1 MLPAELFEDSP
12 DSGDETGVL
21 RWADALR
28 AAALIAVDPVGLGGV
43 ALIAQHGPV
52 RERWIALLRS
62 LLPPDTPVR
71 RVPLHVRDDRL
82 IGGLDLAA
90 TLQSGRPVA
99 QTGLMVEA
107 NGGLL
112 ILAMAE
118 RVSESTAARLCAALD
133 TGEVSLARDG
143 LAEVRPA
150 RFGIIALDER
160 IDDERASQDERLPT
174 RLLERLAFHLS
185 LGAVSI
191 GDIGLLDGDADGRG
205 SLSSSP
211 GSPASLAQAPDI
223 AAARAR
229 LLQVSTPDDVMQAIC
244 TAALALGVDSLR
256 GSLLALRAARASAA
270 LDARDTVSP
279 DDASLAA
286 RLVLSPRATRLPQAP
301 PEESDERDDTP
312 PDADDTARDDQEDD
326 QPEPAPDADQTEQT
340 PPPEN
345 SPEDPQADDDTPPED
360 DPDPPDPD
368 LSLDELI
375 LEAAKASIPAGLLAK
390 LAMNEAMASRGAAGG
405 RAGARREGSL
415 RGRPVGTR
423 PGLPRDGA
431 RLALIDTL
439 RTAAPWQT
447 LRRRE
452 IAAAALAALQT
463 SMQTSAQS
471 FQPRSAPR
479 SAPRP
484 PASPDALDSP
494 ARPSKI
500 EVRASDFRVARV
512 QERAETTTI
521 FAVDASG
528 SSALNRLAEAKGA
541 VELLLADCYVRRDK
555 VAVIGFRGRSAQ
567 VLLAPT
573 RSLVRAKRGLSGL
586 PGGGGT
592 PLAAGISAAAE
603 LADTIR
609 RRGGTPVIVLLTDG
623 RGNVALDGTGGRA
636 RADTDARQSA
646 RRLRACGHTA
656 LLIDTSPLPQI
667 SARELAAEMGAAYL
681 PLPRAD
687 ASAMSRSVQAATAA
701 SARDTP
707 RGR

>member
-82 IGGLDLAA
+82 IGGLDLSA

-107 NGGLL
+107 DGGLL
-112 ILAMAE
+112 MLAMAE

-133 TGEVSLARDG
+133 TGEVALARDG

-160 IDDERASQDERLPT
+160 IDDDRASNDERLPT

-185 LGAVSI
+185 LGDVSI
-191 GDIGLLDGDADGRG
+191 SDIGLLDGDADGRG
-205 SLSSSP
+205 SLSDAP
-211 GSPASLAQAPDI
+211 GDAPGSLAQAPDI

-229 LLQVSTPDDVMQAIC
+229 LMQVSTPDDVMQAIC

-286 RLVLSPRATRLPQAP
+286 RLVLSPRATRLPSAP
-301 PEESDERDDTP
+301 PDESNESDSTP
-312 PDADDTARDDQEDD
+312 ADDDDGPPED
-326 QPEPAPDADQTEQT
+326 PSSDADQPDQT
-340 PPPEN
+340 PPLEDSTEDATEDATEDVTEDPPEN
-345 SPEDPQADDDTPPED
+345 PQADDDKPPED
-360 DPDPPDPD
+360 EADQPDPD
-368 LSLDELI
+368 MSLDELI

-452 IAAAALAALQT
+452 IAASAAASGNPRRT
-463 SMQTSAQS
+463 SQ
-471 FQPRSAPR
+471 
-479 SAPRP
+479 
-484 PASPDALDSP
+484 
-494 ARPSKI
+494 I

-512 QERAETTTI
+512 QERAETITI

-555 VAVIGFRGRSAQ
+555 VAVIAFRGRAAE

-592 PLAAGISAAAE
+592 PLAAGISAAAD
-603 LADTIR
+603 LADATR

-646 RRLRACGHTA
+646 RRLRAAGHTA
-656 LLIDTSPLPQI
+656 LLIDTSPQPQA

-687 ASAMSRSVQAATAA
+687 ATSMSRSVQAATAA
-701 SARDTP
+701 SARTTN

>member
-12 DSGDETGVL
+12 DSGDESGVL

-62 LLPPDTPVR
+62 LLPPGTPVR

-82 IGGLDLAA
+82 IGGLDLSA

-107 NGGLL
+107 DGGLL
-112 ILAMAE
+112 MLVMAE

-133 TGEVSLARDG
+133 TGEVALARDG
-143 LAEVRPA
+143 LSELRPA
-150 RFGIIALDER
+150 RFGVIALDER
-160 IDDERASQDERLPT
+160 IDDDRASNDERLPA

-185 LGAVSI
+185 LGDVSI

-211 GSPASLAQAPDI
+211 GSPGSLAQAPDI

-229 LLQVSTPDDVMQAIC
+229 LMQVSTPDDVMQAIC

-286 RLVLSPRATRLPQAP
+286 RLVLSPRATRLPAAP
-301 PEESDERDDTP
+301 PDESDANDEPDSTP
-312 PDADDTARDDQEDD
+312 EDQSDD
-326 QPEPAPDADQTEQT
+326 QPEPSPDADQPEQT
-340 PPPEN
+340 PPPEELTDN
-345 SPEDPQADDDTPPED
+345 PAENPQNDDDTPPEE
-360 DPDPPDPD
+360 DPDQPDPD
-368 LSLDELI
+368 MSLDELI
-375 LEAAKASIPAGLLAK
+375 LEAAKASIPAGLLAR
-390 LAMNEAMASRGAAGG
+390 LAMTKAMASRGAAGG

-415 RGRPVGTR
+415 RGRPIGTR

-452 IAAAALAALQT
+452 IAASAA
-463 SMQTSAQS
+463 SSGN
-471 FQPRSAPR
+471 PRR
-479 SAPRP
+479 
-484 PASPDALDSP
+484 ASQ
-494 ARPSKI
+494 I

-512 QERAETTTI
+512 QERAETITI
-521 FAVDASG
+521 FTVDASG

-555 VAVIGFRGRSAQ
+555 VAVIGFRGRAAE
-567 VLLAPT
+567 VVLAPT

-592 PLAAGISAAAE
+592 PLAAGISAATE
-603 LADTIR
+603 LADATR

-636 RADTDARQSA
+636 RADADARQSA
-646 RRLRACGHTA
+646 RRLRAAGHTA
-656 LLIDTSPLPQI
+656 LLIDTSPQPQT

-687 ASAMSRSVQAATAA
+687 ATSMSRSVQAATAA
-701 SARDTP
+701 SARNTS

>member
-12 DSGDETGVL
+12 DSGDESGVL

-62 LLPPDTPVR
+62 LLPPGTPVR

-82 IGGLDLAA
+82 IGGLDLSA

-107 NGGLL
+107 DGGLL
-112 ILAMAE
+112 MLVMAE

-133 TGEVSLARDG
+133 TGEVALARDG
-143 LAEVRPA
+143 LSELRPA
-150 RFGIIALDER
+150 RFGVIALDER
-160 IDDERASQDERLPT
+160 IDDDRASNDERLPA

-185 LGAVSI
+185 LGDVSI

-211 GSPASLAQAPDI
+211 GSPGSPGSLAQAPDI

-229 LLQVSTPDDVMQAIC
+229 LMQVSTPDDVMQAIC

-286 RLVLSPRATRLPQAP
+286 RLVLSPRATRLPAAP
-301 PEESDERDDTP
+301 PDESDANDEPDSTP
-312 PDADDTARDDQEDD
+312 EDQSDD
-326 QPEPAPDADQTEQT
+326 QPEPSPDADQPEQT
-340 PPPEN
+340 PPPEEPTDN
-345 SPEDPQADDDTPPED
+345 PAENPQTDDDTPPEE
-360 DPDPPDPD
+360 DPDQPDPD
-368 LSLDELI
+368 MSLDELI
-375 LEAAKASIPAGLLAK
+375 LEAAKASIPAGLLAR
-390 LAMNEAMASRGAAGG
+390 LAMTKAMASRGAAGG

-415 RGRPVGTR
+415 RGRPIGTR

-452 IAAAALAALQT
+452 IAASAA
-463 SMQTSAQS
+463 SSGN
-471 FQPRSAPR
+471 PRR
-479 SAPRP
+479 
-484 PASPDALDSP
+484 ASQ
-494 ARPSKI
+494 I

-512 QERAETTTI
+512 QERAETITI

-555 VAVIGFRGRSAQ
+555 VAVIGFRGRAAE
-567 VLLAPT
+567 VVLAPT

-592 PLAAGISAAAE
+592 PLAAGISAATE
-603 LADTIR
+603 LADATR

-636 RADTDARQSA
+636 RADADARQSA
-646 RRLRACGHTA
+646 RRLRAAGHTA
-656 LLIDTSPLPQI
+656 LLIDTSPQPQT

-687 ASAMSRSVQAATAA
+687 ATSMSRSVQAATAA
-701 SARDTP
+701 SARNTS

>member
-12 DSGDETGVL
+12 DSGDESGVL

-62 LLPPDTPVR
+62 LLPPGTPVR

-82 IGGLDLAA
+82 IGGLDLSA

-107 NGGLL
+107 DGGLL
-112 ILAMAE
+112 MLVMAE

-133 TGEVSLARDG
+133 TGEVALARDG
-143 LAEVRPA
+143 LSELRPA
-150 RFGIIALDER
+150 RFGVIALDER
-160 IDDERASQDERLPT
+160 IDDDRASNDERLPA

-185 LGAVSI
+185 LGDVSI

-211 GSPASLAQAPDI
+211 GSPGSLAQAPDI

-229 LLQVSTPDDVMQAIC
+229 LMQVSTPDDVMQAIC

-286 RLVLSPRATRLPQAP
+286 RLVLSPRATRLPAAP
-301 PEESDERDDTP
+301 PDESDANDEPDSTP
-312 PDADDTARDDQEDD
+312 EDQSDD
-326 QPEPAPDADQTEQT
+326 QPEPSPDADQPEQT
-340 PPPEN
+340 PPPEEPTDN
-345 SPEDPQADDDTPPED
+345 PAENPQTDDDTPPEE
-360 DPDPPDPD
+360 DPDQPDPD
-368 LSLDELI
+368 MSLDELI
-375 LEAAKASIPAGLLAK
+375 LEAAKASIPAGLLAR
-390 LAMNEAMASRGAAGG
+390 LAMTKAMASRGAAGG

-415 RGRPVGTR
+415 RGRPIGTR

-452 IAAAALAALQT
+452 IAASAA
-463 SMQTSAQS
+463 SSGN
-471 FQPRSAPR
+471 PRR
-479 SAPRP
+479 
-484 PASPDALDSP
+484 ASQ
-494 ARPSKI
+494 I

-512 QERAETTTI
+512 QERAETITI

-555 VAVIGFRGRSAQ
+555 VAVIGFRGRAAE
-567 VLLAPT
+567 VVLAPT

-592 PLAAGISAAAE
+592 PLAAGISAATE
-603 LADTIR
+603 LADATR

-636 RADTDARQSA
+636 RADADARQSA
-646 RRLRACGHTA
+646 RRLRAAGHTA
-656 LLIDTSPLPQI
+656 LLIDTSPQPQT

-687 ASAMSRSVQAATAA
+687 ATSMSRSVQAATAA
-701 SARDTP
+701 SARNTS

>member
-12 DSGDETGVL
+12 DSGDESGVL

-62 LLPPDTPVR
+62 LLPPGTPVR

-82 IGGLDLAA
+82 IGGLDLSA

-107 NGGLL
+107 DGGLL
-112 ILAMAE
+112 MLVMAE

-133 TGEVSLARDG
+133 TGEVALARDG
-143 LAEVRPA
+143 LSELRPA
-150 RFGIIALDER
+150 RFGVIALDER
-160 IDDERASQDERLPT
+160 IDDDRASNDERLPA

-185 LGAVSI
+185 LGDVSI

-211 GSPASLAQAPDI
+211 GSPGSPGSLAQAPDI

-229 LLQVSTPDDVMQAIC
+229 LMQVSTPDDVMQAIC

-286 RLVLSPRATRLPQAP
+286 RLVLSPRATRLPAAP
-301 PEESDERDDTP
+301 PDESDASDEPDSTP
-312 PDADDTARDDQEDD
+312 EDQSDD
-326 QPEPAPDADQTEQT
+326 QPEPAPDADQPEQT
-340 PPPEN
+340 PPPQEPTDNPAEN
-345 SPEDPQADDDTPPED
+345 PQTDDDTPPEE
-360 DPDPPDPD
+360 DPDQPDPD
-368 LSLDELI
+368 MSLDELI
-375 LEAAKASIPAGLLAK
+375 LEAAKASIPAGLLAR
-390 LAMNEAMASRGAAGG
+390 LAMTKAMASRGAAGG

-415 RGRPVGTR
+415 RGRPIGTR

-452 IAAAALAALQT
+452 IAASAA
-463 SMQTSAQS
+463 SSGN
-471 FQPRSAPR
+471 PRR
-479 SAPRP
+479 
-484 PASPDALDSP
+484 ASQ
-494 ARPSKI
+494 I

-512 QERAETTTI
+512 QERAETITI

-555 VAVIGFRGRSAQ
+555 VAVIGFRGRAAE
-567 VLLAPT
+567 VVLAPT

-592 PLAAGISAAAE
+592 PLAAGISAATE
-603 LADTIR
+603 LADATR

-636 RADTDARQSA
+636 RADADARQSA
-646 RRLRACGHTA
+646 RRLRAAGHTA
-656 LLIDTSPLPQI
+656 LLIDTSPQPQT

-687 ASAMSRSVQAATAA
+687 ATSMSRSVQAATAA
-701 SARDTP
+701 SARNTS

>member
-12 DSGDETGVL
+12 DSGDESGVL

-62 LLPPDTPVR
+62 LLPPGTPVR

-82 IGGLDLAA
+82 IGGLDLSA

-107 NGGLL
+107 DGGLL
-112 ILAMAE
+112 MLVMAE

-133 TGEVSLARDG
+133 TGEVALARDG
-143 LAEVRPA
+143 LSELRPA
-150 RFGIIALDER
+150 RFGVIALDER
-160 IDDERASQDERLPT
+160 IDDDRASNDERLPA

-185 LGAVSI
+185 LGDVSI

-211 GSPASLAQAPDI
+211 GSPGSPGSLAQAPDI

-229 LLQVSTPDDVMQAIC
+229 LMQVSTPDDVMQAIC

-286 RLVLSPRATRLPQAP
+286 RLVLSPRATRLPAAP
-301 PEESDERDDTP
+301 PDESDANDEPDSTP
-312 PDADDTARDDQEDD
+312 EDQSDD
-326 QPEPAPDADQTEQT
+326 QPEPAPDADQSEQT
-340 PPPEN
+340 PPPEGLTDIPAEN
-345 SPEDPQADDDTPPED
+345 PQNDDDTPPEE
-360 DPDPPDPD
+360 DPDQPDPD
-368 LSLDELI
+368 MSLDELI
-375 LEAAKASIPAGLLAK
+375 LEAAKASIPAGLLAR
-390 LAMNEAMASRGAAGG
+390 LAMTKAMASRGAAGG

-415 RGRPVGTR
+415 RGRPIGTR

-452 IAAAALAALQT
+452 IAASAA
-463 SMQTSAQS
+463 SSGN
-471 FQPRSAPR
+471 PRR
-479 SAPRP
+479 
-484 PASPDALDSP
+484 ASQ
-494 ARPSKI
+494 I

-512 QERAETTTI
+512 QERAETITI

-555 VAVIGFRGRSAQ
+555 VAVIGFRGRAAE
-567 VLLAPT
+567 VVLAPT

-592 PLAAGISAAAE
+592 PLAAGISAATE
-603 LADTIR
+603 LADATR

-636 RADTDARQSA
+636 RADADARQSA
-646 RRLRACGHTA
+646 RRLRAAGHTA
-656 LLIDTSPLPQI
+656 LLIDTSPQPQT

-687 ASAMSRSVQAATAA
+687 ATSMSRSVQAATAA
-701 SARDTP
+701 SARNTS

>member
-12 DSGDETGVL
+12 DSGDESGVL

-62 LLPPDTPVR
+62 LLPPGTPVR

-82 IGGLDLAA
+82 IGGLDLSA

-107 NGGLL
+107 DGGLL
-112 ILAMAE
+112 MLVMAE

-133 TGEVSLARDG
+133 TGEVALARDG
-143 LAEVRPA
+143 LSELRPA
-150 RFGIIALDER
+150 RFGVIALDER
-160 IDDERASQDERLPT
+160 IDDDRASNDERLPA

-185 LGAVSI
+185 LGDVSI

-211 GSPASLAQAPDI
+211 GSPGSPGSLAQAPDI

-229 LLQVSTPDDVMQAIC
+229 LMQVSTPDDVMQAIC

-286 RLVLSPRATRLPQAP
+286 RLVLSPRATRLPAAP
-301 PEESDERDDTP
+301 PDESDANDEPDSTP
-312 PDADDTARDDQEDD
+312 EDQSDD
-326 QPEPAPDADQTEQT
+326 QPEPSPDADQSEQT
-340 PPPEN
+340 PPPEELTDN
-345 SPEDPQADDDTPPED
+345 PAENPQTDDDTPPEE
-360 DPDPPDPD
+360 DPDQPDPD
-368 LSLDELI
+368 MSLDELI
-375 LEAAKASIPAGLLAK
+375 LEAAKASIPAGLLAR
-390 LAMNEAMASRGAAGG
+390 LAMTKAMASRGAAGG

-415 RGRPVGTR
+415 RGRPIGTR

-452 IAAAALAALQT
+452 IAASAA
-463 SMQTSAQS
+463 SSGN
-471 FQPRSAPR
+471 PRR
-479 SAPRP
+479 
-484 PASPDALDSP
+484 ASQ
-494 ARPSKI
+494 I

-512 QERAETTTI
+512 QERAETITI

-555 VAVIGFRGRSAQ
+555 VAVIGFRGRAAE
-567 VLLAPT
+567 VVLAPT

-592 PLAAGISAAAE
+592 PLAAGISAATE
-603 LADTIR
+603 LADATR

-636 RADTDARQSA
+636 RADADARQSA
-646 RRLRACGHTA
+646 RRLRAAGHTA
-656 LLIDTSPLPQI
+656 LLIDTSPQPQT

-687 ASAMSRSVQAATAA
+687 ATSMSRSVQAATAA
-701 SARDTP
+701 SARNTS

>member
-12 DSGDETGVL
+12 DSGDESGVL

-52 RERWIALLRS
+52 RERWIALLQS

-82 IGGLDLAA
+82 IGGLDLSA

-107 NGGLL
+107 DGGLL

-118 RVSESTAARLCAALD
+118 RVSEATAARLCAALD
-133 TGEVSLARDG
+133 TGEVALARDG
-143 LAEVRPA
+143 LSERRPA
-150 RFGIIALDER
+150 RFGVIALDER
-160 IDDERASQDERLPT
+160 IDDDRASNDERLPA

-185 LGAVSI
+185 LGDVSI

-205 SLSSSP
+205 SLSRSP
-211 GSPASLAQAPDI
+211 GSPGSPGSLAQAPDI

-229 LLQVSTPDDVMQAIC
+229 LMQVSTPDDVMQAIC

-286 RLVLSPRATRLPQAP
+286 RLVLSPRATRLPAAP
-301 PEESDERDDTP
+301 PDESDANDDPDSTP
-312 PDADDTARDDQEDD
+312 ENPSDD
-326 QPEPAPDADQTEQT
+326 QPEPAPDADQPEQT
-340 PPPEN
+340 PPPEEPLDN
-345 SPEDPQADDDTPPED
+345 PADKPQTDDHTPPEE
-360 DPDPPDPD
+360 DPDQPDPD
-368 LSLDELI
+368 MSLDELI
-375 LEAAKASIPAGLLAK
+375 LEAAKASIPAGLLAR
-390 LAMNEAMASRGAAGG
+390 LAMNQAMASRGAAGG

-423 PGLPRDGA
+423 PGLPRHGA
-431 RLALIDTL
+431 RLSLIDTL

-452 IAAAALAALQT
+452 IAA
-463 SMQTSAQS
+463 SAGS
-471 FQPRSAPR
+471 SGNPRRVAQ
-479 SAPRP
+479 
-484 PASPDALDSP
+484 
-494 ARPSKI
+494 I

-512 QERAETTTI
+512 QERAETITI

-555 VAVIGFRGRSAQ
+555 VAVIGFRGRAAE
-567 VLLAPT
+567 VVLAPT
-573 RSLVRAKRGLSGL
+573 RSLVRAKRSLSGL

-603 LADTIR
+603 LADATR
-609 RRGGTPVIVLLTDG
+609 RRGGTPIIVLLTDG

-636 RADTDARQSA
+636 RGDTDARQSA
-646 RRLRACGHTA
+646 RRLRAAGHTA
-656 LLIDTSPLPQI
+656 LLIDTSPLPQT

-701 SARDTP
+701 SARNTS

>member
-1 MLPAELFEDSP
+1 MLPAELFEDSS
-12 DSGDETGVL
+12 DSGDESGVL

-52 RERWIALLRS
+52 RERWIALLQS

-82 IGGLDLAA
+82 IGGLDLSA

-107 NGGLL
+107 DGGLL

-118 RVSESTAARLCAALD
+118 RVSEATAARLCAALD
-133 TGEVSLARDG
+133 TGEVALARDG
-143 LAEVRPA
+143 LSERRPA
-150 RFGIIALDER
+150 RFGVIALDER
-160 IDDERASQDERLPT
+160 IDDDRAGSDERLPA

-185 LGAVSI
+185 LGDVSI
-191 GDIGLLDGDADGRG
+191 GDIGLLAGDADGRG
-205 SLSSSP
+205 SLSDAP
-211 GSPASLAQAPDI
+211 GSLAQAPDI

-229 LLQVSTPDDVMQAIC
+229 LMQVNTPEDVMQAIC
-244 TAALALGVDSLR
+244 TAAQALGVDSLR

-286 RLVLSPRATRLPQAP
+286 RLVLAPRATRLPAAP
-301 PEESDERDDTP
+301 PDESDANDDPDSTP
-312 PDADDTARDDQEDD
+312 ENPSDD
-326 QPEPAPDADQTEQT
+326 QPEPAPDADQPEQT
-340 PPPEN
+340 PPPEEPPDN
-345 SPEDPQADDDTPPED
+345 PADTPQTDDHTPPVEDPDR
-360 DPDPPDPD
+360 PDPD
-368 LSLDELI
+368 MSLDELI
-375 LEAAKASIPAGLLAK
+375 LEAAKASIPAGLLAR
-390 LAMNEAMASRGAAGG
+390 LAINQAMASRGAAGG

-431 RLALIDTL
+431 RLSLIDTL

-452 IAAAALAALQT
+452 IAASAALNGNPRRAAQ
-463 SMQTSAQS
+463 
-471 FQPRSAPR
+471 
-479 SAPRP
+479 
-484 PASPDALDSP
+484 
-494 ARPSKI
+494 I

-512 QERAETTTI
+512 QERAETITI

-555 VAVIGFRGRSAQ
+555 VAVIGFRGRAAE
-567 VLLAPT
+567 VVLAPT
-573 RSLVRAKRGLSGL
+573 RSLVRAKRSLSGL

-603 LADTIR
+603 LADATR
-609 RRGGTPVIVLLTDG
+609 RRGGTPIIVLLTDG

-646 RRLRACGHTA
+646 RRLRAAGHTA
-656 LLIDTSPLPQI
+656 LLIDTSPLPQT

-687 ASAMSRSVQAATAA
+687 ASSMSRSVQAATAA
-701 SARDTP
+701 SARNTS

>member
-12 DSGDETGVL
+12 DSGDESGVL

-62 LLPPDTPVR
+62 LLPPGTPVR

-82 IGGLDLAA
+82 IGGLDLSA

-107 NGGLL
+107 DGGLL
-112 ILAMAE
+112 MLVMAE

-133 TGEVSLARDG
+133 TGEVALARDG
-143 LAEVRPA
+143 LSELRPA
-150 RFGIIALDER
+150 RFGVIALDER
-160 IDDERASQDERLPT
+160 IDDDRASNDERLPA

-185 LGAVSI
+185 LGDVSI

-211 GSPASLAQAPDI
+211 GSPGSLAQAPDI

-229 LLQVSTPDDVMQAIC
+229 LMQVSTPDDVMQAIC

-286 RLVLSPRATRLPQAP
+286 RLVLSPRATRLPAAP
-301 PEESDERDDTP
+301 PDESDANDEPETTP
-312 PDADDTARDDQEDD
+312 EDQSDD
-326 QPEPAPDADQTEQT
+326 QPEPAPDADQPEQT
-340 PPPEN
+340 PPPEELTDN
-345 SPEDPQADDDTPPED
+345 PAENPQNDDDTPPEE
-360 DPDPPDPD
+360 DPDQPDPD
-368 LSLDELI
+368 MSLDELI
-375 LEAAKASIPAGLLAK
+375 LEAAKASIPAGLLAR
-390 LAMNEAMASRGAAGG
+390 LAMTKAMASRGAAGG

-415 RGRPVGTR
+415 RGRPIGTR

-452 IAAAALAALQT
+452 IAASAA
-463 SMQTSAQS
+463 SSGN
-471 FQPRSAPR
+471 PRR
-479 SAPRP
+479 
-484 PASPDALDSP
+484 ASQ
-494 ARPSKI
+494 I

-512 QERAETTTI
+512 QERAETITI

-555 VAVIGFRGRSAQ
+555 VAVIGFRGRAAE
-567 VLLAPT
+567 VVLAPT

-592 PLAAGISAAAE
+592 PLAAGISAATE
-603 LADTIR
+603 LADATR

-636 RADTDARQSA
+636 RADADARQSA
-646 RRLRACGHTA
+646 RRLRAAGHTA
-656 LLIDTSPLPQI
+656 LLIDTSPQPQT

-687 ASAMSRSVQAATAA
+687 ATSMSRSVQAATAA
-701 SARDTP
+701 SARNTS

>member
-12 DSGDETGVL
+12 DSGDESGVL

-62 LLPPDTPVR
+62 LLPPGTPVR

-82 IGGLDLAA
+82 IGGLDLSA

-107 NGGLL
+107 DGGLL
-112 ILAMAE
+112 MLVMAE

-133 TGEVSLARDG
+133 TGEVALARDG
-143 LAEVRPA
+143 LSELRPA
-150 RFGIIALDER
+150 RFGVIALDER
-160 IDDERASQDERLPT
+160 IDDDRASNDERLPA

-185 LGAVSI
+185 LGDVSI

-211 GSPASLAQAPDI
+211 GSPGSLAQAPDI

-229 LLQVSTPDDVMQAIC
+229 LMQVSTPDDVMQAIC

-286 RLVLSPRATRLPQAP
+286 RLVLSPRATRLPAAP
-301 PEESDERDDTP
+301 PDESDANDEPDSTP
-312 PDADDTARDDQEDD
+312 EDQSDD
-326 QPEPAPDADQTEQT
+326 QPEPAPDADQPEQT
-340 PPPEN
+340 PPPEELTDN
-345 SPEDPQADDDTPPED
+345 PAENPQTDDDTPPEE
-360 DPDPPDPD
+360 DPDQPDPD
-368 LSLDELI
+368 MSLDELI
-375 LEAAKASIPAGLLAK
+375 LEAAKASIPAGLLAR
-390 LAMNEAMASRGAAGG
+390 LAMTKAMASRGAAGG

-452 IAAAALAALQT
+452 IAASAA
-463 SMQTSAQS
+463 SSGN
-471 FQPRSAPR
+471 PRR
-479 SAPRP
+479 
-484 PASPDALDSP
+484 ASQ
-494 ARPSKI
+494 I

-512 QERAETTTI
+512 QERAETITI

-555 VAVIGFRGRSAQ
+555 VAVIGFRGRAAE
-567 VLLAPT
+567 VVLAPT

-592 PLAAGISAAAE
+592 PLAAGISAATE
-603 LADTIR
+603 LADATR
-609 RRGGTPVIVLLTDG
+609 RRGGTPIIVLLTDG

-636 RADTDARQSA
+636 RADADARQSA
-646 RRLRACGHTA
+646 RRLRAAGHTA
-656 LLIDTSPLPQI
+656 LLIDTSPQPQT

-687 ASAMSRSVQAATAA
+687 ATSMSRSVQAATAA
-701 SARDTP
+701 SARNTS

>member
-12 DSGDETGVL
+12 DSGDESGVL

-52 RERWIALLRS
+52 RERWIALLQS

-82 IGGLDLAA
+82 IGGLDLSA

-107 NGGLL
+107 DGGLL

-118 RVSESTAARLCAALD
+118 RVSEATAARLCAALD
-133 TGEVSLARDG
+133 TGEVALARDG
-143 LAEVRPA
+143 LSERRPA
-150 RFGIIALDER
+150 RFGVIALDER
-160 IDDERASQDERLPT
+160 IDDDRASNDERLPA

-185 LGAVSI
+185 LGDVSI
-191 GDIGLLDGDADGRG
+191 GDIGLLAGDADGRG

-211 GSPASLAQAPDI
+211 GSAGSPGSLAQSPDI
-223 AAARAR
+223 AGARAR
-229 LLQVSTPDDVMQAIC
+229 LMQVNTPEDVMQAIC

-286 RLVLSPRATRLPQAP
+286 RLVLSPRATRLPAAP
-301 PEESDERDDTP
+301 PDESDANEIPDSTP
-312 PDADDTARDDQEDD
+312 EDPSDD
-326 QPEPAPDADQTEQT
+326 QPEPAPDADQPEQT
-340 PPPEN
+340 PPPEEPPDN
-345 SPEDPQADDDTPPED
+345 PADKPQTDDHTPPEE
-360 DPDPPDPD
+360 DPDQPDPD
-368 LSLDELI
+368 MSLDELI
-375 LEAAKASIPAGLLAK
+375 LEAAKASIPAGLLAR
-390 LAMNEAMASRGAAGG
+390 LAMNQAMASRGAAGG

-431 RLALIDTL
+431 RLSLIDTL

-452 IAAAALAALQT
+452 IAA
-463 SMQTSAQS
+463 SAGS
-471 FQPRSAPR
+471 SGNPRRVAQ
-479 SAPRP
+479 
-484 PASPDALDSP
+484 
-494 ARPSKI
+494 I

-512 QERAETTTI
+512 QERAETITI

-541 VELLLADCYVRRDK
+541 IELLLADCYVRRDK
-555 VAVIGFRGRSAQ
+555 VAVIGFQGRAAE
-567 VLLAPT
+567 VVLAPT
-573 RSLVRAKRGLSGL
+573 RSLVRAKRSLSGL

-603 LADTIR
+603 LADATR
-609 RRGGTPVIVLLTDG
+609 RRGGTPIIVLLTDG

-646 RRLRACGHTA
+646 RRLRAAGHTA
-656 LLIDTSPLPQI
+656 LLIDTSPLPQT

-701 SARDTP
+701 SARNTS

>member
-12 DSGDETGVL
+12 DSGDESGVL

-62 LLPPDTPVR
+62 LLPPGTPVR

-82 IGGLDLAA
+82 IGGLDLSA

-107 NGGLL
+107 DGGLL
-112 ILAMAE
+112 MLVMAE

-133 TGEVSLARDG
+133 TGEVALARDG
-143 LAEVRPA
+143 LSELRPA
-150 RFGIIALDER
+150 RFGVIALDER
-160 IDDERASQDERLPT
+160 IDDDRASNDERLPA

-185 LGAVSI
+185 LGDVSI

-211 GSPASLAQAPDI
+211 GSPGSLAQAPDI

-229 LLQVSTPDDVMQAIC
+229 LMQVSTPDDVMQAIC

-286 RLVLSPRATRLPQAP
+286 RLVLSPRATRLPAAP
-301 PEESDERDDTP
+301 PDESDANDEPDSTP
-312 PDADDTARDDQEDD
+312 EDQSDD
-326 QPEPAPDADQTEQT
+326 QPEPSPDADQPEQT
-340 PPPEN
+340 PPPEGLTDN
-345 SPEDPQADDDTPPED
+345 PAENPQTDDDTPPEE
-360 DPDPPDPD
+360 DPDQPDPD
-368 LSLDELI
+368 MSLDELI
-375 LEAAKASIPAGLLAK
+375 LEAAKASIPAGLLAR
-390 LAMNEAMASRGAAGG
+390 LAMTKAMASRGAAGG

-415 RGRPVGTR
+415 RGRPIGTR

-452 IAAAALAALQT
+452 IAASAA
-463 SMQTSAQS
+463 SSGN
-471 FQPRSAPR
+471 PRR
-479 SAPRP
+479 
-484 PASPDALDSP
+484 ASQ
-494 ARPSKI
+494 I

-512 QERAETTTI
+512 QERAETITI

-555 VAVIGFRGRSAQ
+555 VAVIGFRGRAAE
-567 VLLAPT
+567 VVLAPT

-592 PLAAGISAAAE
+592 PLAAGISAATE
-603 LADTIR
+603 LADATR

-636 RADTDARQSA
+636 RADADARQSA
-646 RRLRACGHTA
+646 RRLRAAGHTA
-656 LLIDTSPLPQI
+656 LLIDTSPQPQT

-687 ASAMSRSVQAATAA
+687 ATSMSRSVQAATAA
-701 SARDTP
+701 SARNTS

>member
-12 DSGDETGVL
+12 DSGDESGVL

-62 LLPPDTPVR
+62 LLPPGTPVR

-82 IGGLDLAA
+82 IGGLDLSA

-107 NGGLL
+107 DGGLL
-112 ILAMAE
+112 MLVMAE

-133 TGEVSLARDG
+133 TGEVALARDG
-143 LAEVRPA
+143 LSELRPA
-150 RFGIIALDER
+150 RFGVIALDER
-160 IDDERASQDERLPT
+160 IDDDRASNDERLPA

-185 LGAVSI
+185 LGDVSI

-211 GSPASLAQAPDI
+211 GSPGSLAQAPDI

-229 LLQVSTPDDVMQAIC
+229 LMQVSTPDDVMQAIC

-256 GSLLALRAARASAA
+256 GTLLALRAARARGA

-286 RLVLSPRATRLPQAP
+286 RLVLSPRATRLPAAP
-301 PEESDERDDTP
+301 PDESDANDEPDSTP
-312 PDADDTARDDQEDD
+312 EDQSDD
-326 QPEPAPDADQTEQT
+326 QPEPSPDADQPEQA
-340 PPPEN
+340 PPPEELTDN
-345 SPEDPQADDDTPPED
+345 PAENPQNDDDTPPEE
-360 DPDPPDPD
+360 DPDQPDPD
-368 LSLDELI
+368 MSLDELI
-375 LEAAKASIPAGLLAK
+375 LEAAKASIPAGLLAR
-390 LAMNEAMASRGAAGG
+390 LAMTKAMASRGAAGG

-415 RGRPVGTR
+415 RGRPIGTR

-452 IAAAALAALQT
+452 IAASAA
-463 SMQTSAQS
+463 SSGN
-471 FQPRSAPR
+471 PRR
-479 SAPRP
+479 
-484 PASPDALDSP
+484 ASQ
-494 ARPSKI
+494 I

-512 QERAETTTI
+512 QERAETITI

-555 VAVIGFRGRSAQ
+555 VAVIGFRGRAAE
-567 VLLAPT
+567 VVLAPT

-592 PLAAGISAAAE
+592 PLAAGISAATE
-603 LADTIR
+603 LADATR

-636 RADTDARQSA
+636 RADADARQSA
-646 RRLRACGHTA
+646 RRLRAAGHTA
-656 LLIDTSPLPQI
+656 LLIDTSPQPQT

-687 ASAMSRSVQAATAA
+687 ATSMSRSVQAATAA
-701 SARDTP
+701 SARNTS

>member
-12 DSGDETGVL
+12 DSGDESGVL

-62 LLPPDTPVR
+62 LLPPGTPVR

-82 IGGLDLAA
+82 IGGLDLSA

-107 NGGLL
+107 DGGLL
-112 ILAMAE
+112 MLVMAE

-133 TGEVSLARDG
+133 TGEVALARDG
-143 LAEVRPA
+143 LSELRPA
-150 RFGIIALDER
+150 RFGVIALDER
-160 IDDERASQDERLPT
+160 IDDDRASNDERLPA

-185 LGAVSI
+185 LGDVSI

-211 GSPASLAQAPDI
+211 GSPGSLAQAPDI

-229 LLQVSTPDDVMQAIC
+229 LMQVSTPDDVMQAIC

-286 RLVLSPRATRLPQAP
+286 RLVLSPRATRLPAAP
-301 PEESDERDDTP
+301 PDESDANDEPDSTP
-312 PDADDTARDDQEDD
+312 EDQSDD
-326 QPEPAPDADQTEQT
+326 QPEPSPDADQSEQT
-340 PPPEN
+340 PPPEEPTDN
-345 SPEDPQADDDTPPED
+345 PAENPQTDDDTPPEE
-360 DPDPPDPD
+360 DPDQPDPD
-368 LSLDELI
+368 MSLDELI
-375 LEAAKASIPAGLLAK
+375 LEAAKASIPAGLLAR
-390 LAMNEAMASRGAAGG
+390 LAMTKAMASRGAAGG

-415 RGRPVGTR
+415 RGRPIGTR

-452 IAAAALAALQT
+452 IAASAA
-463 SMQTSAQS
+463 SSGN
-471 FQPRSAPR
+471 PRR
-479 SAPRP
+479 
-484 PASPDALDSP
+484 ASQ
-494 ARPSKI
+494 I

-512 QERAETTTI
+512 QERAETITI

-555 VAVIGFRGRSAQ
+555 VAVIGFRGRAAE
-567 VLLAPT
+567 VVLAPT

-592 PLAAGISAAAE
+592 PLAAGISAATE
-603 LADTIR
+603 LADATR

-636 RADTDARQSA
+636 RADADARQSA
-646 RRLRACGHTA
+646 RRLRAAGHTA
-656 LLIDTSPLPQI
+656 LLIDTSPQPQT

-687 ASAMSRSVQAATAA
+687 ATSMSRSVQAATAA
-701 SARDTP
+701 SARNTS

>member
-12 DSGDETGVL
+12 DSGDESGVL

-62 LLPPDTPVR
+62 LLPPGTPVR

-82 IGGLDLAA
+82 IGGLDLSA

-107 NGGLL
+107 DGGLL
-112 ILAMAE
+112 MLVMAE

-133 TGEVSLARDG
+133 TGEVALARDG
-143 LAEVRPA
+143 LSELRPA
-150 RFGIIALDER
+150 RFGVIALDER
-160 IDDERASQDERLPT
+160 IDDDRASNDERLPA

-185 LGAVSI
+185 LGDVSI

-211 GSPASLAQAPDI
+211 GSPGSLAQAPDI

-229 LLQVSTPDDVMQAIC
+229 LMQVSTPDDVMQAIC

-286 RLVLSPRATRLPQAP
+286 RLVLSPRATRLPAAP
-301 PEESDERDDTP
+301 LDESDANDEPDSTP
-312 PDADDTARDDQEDD
+312 EDQSDD
-326 QPEPAPDADQTEQT
+326 QPEPSPDADQSEQT
-340 PPPEN
+340 PPPEELTDN
-345 SPEDPQADDDTPPED
+345 PAENPQNDDDTPPEE
-360 DPDPPDPD
+360 DPDQPDPD
-368 LSLDELI
+368 MSLDELI
-375 LEAAKASIPAGLLAK
+375 LEAAKASIPAGLLAR
-390 LAMNEAMASRGAAGG
+390 LAMTKAMASRGAAGG

-415 RGRPVGTR
+415 RGRPIGTR

-452 IAAAALAALQT
+452 IAASAA
-463 SMQTSAQS
+463 SSGN
-471 FQPRSAPR
+471 PRR
-479 SAPRP
+479 
-484 PASPDALDSP
+484 ASQ
-494 ARPSKI
+494 I

-512 QERAETTTI
+512 QERAETITI

-555 VAVIGFRGRSAQ
+555 VAVIGFRGRAAE
-567 VLLAPT
+567 VVLAPT

-592 PLAAGISAAAE
+592 PLAAGISAATE
-603 LADTIR
+603 LADATR

-636 RADTDARQSA
+636 RADADARQSA
-646 RRLRACGHTA
+646 RRLRAAGHTA
-656 LLIDTSPLPQI
+656 LLIDTSPQPQT

-687 ASAMSRSVQAATAA
+687 ATSMSRSVQAATAA
-701 SARDTP
+701 SARNTS

>member
-12 DSGDETGVL
+12 DSGDESGVL

-52 RERWIALLRS
+52 RERWIALLQS

-82 IGGLDLAA
+82 IGGLDLSA

-107 NGGLL
+107 DGGLL

-118 RVSESTAARLCAALD
+118 RVSEATAARLCAALD
-133 TGEVSLARDG
+133 TGEVALARDG
-143 LAEVRPA
+143 LSERRPA
-150 RFGIIALDER
+150 RFGVIALDER
-160 IDDERASQDERLPT
+160 IDDDRAGSDERLPA

-185 LGAVSI
+185 LGDVSI
-191 GDIGLLDGDADGRG
+191 GDIGLLAGDADGRG
-205 SLSSSP
+205 SLSDAP
-211 GSPASLAQAPDI
+211 GSLAQAPDI

-229 LLQVSTPDDVMQAIC
+229 LMQVSTPEDVMQAIC

-286 RLVLSPRATRLPQAP
+286 RLVLSPRATRLPAAP
-301 PEESDERDDTP
+301 PDESDANDDPCSTP
-312 PDADDTARDDQEDD
+312 ENPSDD
-326 QPEPAPDADQTEQT
+326 QPEPAPDADQPEQT
-340 PPPEN
+340 PPPEEPPDN
-345 SPEDPQADDDTPPED
+345 PADTPQTDDHTPPEE
-360 DPDPPDPD
+360 DPD
-368 LSLDELI
+368 LPDPEMSLDELI
-375 LEAAKASIPAGLLAK
+375 LEAAKASIPAGLLAR
-390 LAMNEAMASRGAAGG
+390 LAMNQAMASRGAAGG

-431 RLALIDTL
+431 RLSLIDTL

-452 IAAAALAALQT
+452 IAASAALNGN
-463 SMQTSAQS
+463 
-471 FQPRSAPR
+471 PRRATQ
-479 SAPRP
+479 
-484 PASPDALDSP
+484 
-494 ARPSKI
+494 I

-512 QERAETTTI
+512 QERAETITI

-555 VAVIGFRGRSAQ
+555 VAVIGFRGRAAE
-567 VLLAPT
+567 VVLAPT
-573 RSLVRAKRGLSGL
+573 RSLVRAKRSLSGL

-603 LADTIR
+603 LADATR
-609 RRGGTPVIVLLTDG
+609 RRGGTPIIVLLTDG

-646 RRLRACGHTA
+646 RRLRAAGHTA
-656 LLIDTSPLPQI
+656 LLIDTSPLPQT

-687 ASAMSRSVQAATAA
+687 ASSMSRSVQAATAA
-701 SARDTP
+701 SARNTS

>member
-12 DSGDETGVL
+12 DSGDESGVL

-52 RERWIALLRS
+52 RERWIALLQS

-82 IGGLDLAA
+82 IGGLDLSA

-107 NGGLL
+107 DGGLL

-118 RVSESTAARLCAALD
+118 RVSEATAARLCAALD
-133 TGEVSLARDG
+133 TGEVALARDG
-143 LAEVRPA
+143 LSERRPA
-150 RFGIIALDER
+150 RFGVIALDER
-160 IDDERASQDERLPT
+160 IDDDRASNDERLPA

-185 LGAVSI
+185 LGDVSI
-191 GDIGLLDGDADGRG
+191 GDIGLLAGDADGRG
-205 SLSSSP
+205 SLSDAQ
-211 GSPASLAQAPDI
+211 GSLAQAPDI
-223 AAARAR
+223 AGARAR
-229 LLQVSTPDDVMQAIC
+229 LMQVSTPEDVMQAIC

-286 RLVLSPRATRLPQAP
+286 RLVLSPRATRLPAAP
-301 PEESDERDDTP
+301 PDESDANEI
-312 PDADDTARDDQEDD
+312 PDSTHEDPSDD
-326 QPEPAPDADQTEQT
+326 QPEPAPDADQPEQT
-340 PPPEN
+340 PPPEEPPDN
-345 SPEDPQADDDTPPED
+345 PADKPQTDDHTPPEE
-360 DPDPPDPD
+360 DPDQPDPD
-368 LSLDELI
+368 MSLDELI
-375 LEAAKASIPAGLLAK
+375 LEAAKASIPAGLLAR
-390 LAMNEAMASRGAAGG
+390 LAMNQAMASRGAAGG

-431 RLALIDTL
+431 RLSLIDTL

-452 IAAAALAALQT
+452 IAASAASSGNPRRAAQ
-463 SMQTSAQS
+463 
-471 FQPRSAPR
+471 
-479 SAPRP
+479 
-484 PASPDALDSP
+484 
-494 ARPSKI
+494 I

-512 QERAETTTI
+512 QERAETITI

-555 VAVIGFRGRSAQ
+555 VAVIGFRGRAAE
-567 VLLAPT
+567 VVLAPT
-573 RSLVRAKRGLSGL
+573 RSLVRAKRSLSGL

-603 LADTIR
+603 LADATR
-609 RRGGTPVIVLLTDG
+609 RRGGTPIIVLLTDG

-646 RRLRACGHTA
+646 RRLRAAGHTA
-656 LLIDTSPLPQI
+656 LLIDTSPLPQT

-701 SARDTP
+701 SARNTS

>member
-12 DSGDETGVL
+12 DSGDESGVL

-82 IGGLDLAA
+82 IGGLDLTA
-90 TLQSGRPVA
+90 TLQTGRPVA

-107 NGGLL
+107 DGGLL
-112 ILAMAE
+112 MLAMAE

-133 TGEVSLARDG
+133 TGQVALARDG
-143 LAEVRPA
+143 LSEVRPA

-160 IDDERASQDERLPT
+160 IDDDRASQDERLPT
-174 RLLERLAFHLS
+174 RLLERLAFHLR
-185 LGAVSI
+185 LGDVSI
-191 GDIGLLDGDADGRG
+191 GDVGLLDGDADGRG
-205 SLSSSP
+205 SLTGSP
-211 GSPASLAQAPDI
+211 GPLAQAPDI
-223 AAARAR
+223 AGARAR
-229 LLQVSTPDDVMQAIC
+229 LMQVSMPEEVMQAIC

-256 GSLLALRAARASAA
+256 GPLLALRAARASAA

-286 RLVLSPRATRLPQAP
+286 RLVLSPRATRLPGTP
-301 PEESDERDDTP
+301 PDERDSTP
-312 PDADDTARDDQEDD
+312 ADDNDSPAEDQSDD
-326 QPEPAPDADQTEQT
+326 PAPDAESPDQTL
-340 PPPEN
+340 PPEN
-345 SPEDPQADDDTPPED
+345 PPEDPPEDPQADDDTPPD
-360 DPDPPDPD
+360 KDPDQPDPD

-375 LEAAKASIPAGLLAK
+375 LEAAKASIPAGLLAR

-405 RAGARREGSL
+405 RAGARREGSI

-452 IAAAALAALQT
+452 IAALAL
-463 SMQTSAQS
+463 TSAQS
-471 FQPRSAPR
+471 SQPKSAPR
-479 SAPRP
+479 SRSSA
-484 PASPDALDSP
+484 DAIDS
-494 ARPSKI
+494 RSRSSKI

-555 VAVIGFRGRSAQ
+555 VAVISFRGRSAE

-592 PLAAGISAAAE
+592 PLAAGISAAAA
-603 LADTIR
+603 LADATR

-636 RADTDARQSA
+636 RADADARQSA
-646 RRLRACGHTA
+646 RRLRAAGHTA
-656 LLIDTSPLPQI
+656 LLIDTSPLPQA

-687 ASAMSRSVQAATAA
+687 ASAMSRSVQAATTA
-701 SARDTP
+701 SARTTN

>member
-12 DSGDETGVL
+12 DSGDESGVL

-52 RERWIALLRS
+52 RERWIALLRA

-82 IGGLDLAA
+82 IGGLDLSA

-107 NGGLL
+107 DGGLL
-112 ILAMAE
+112 MLAMAE

-133 TGEVSLARDG
+133 TGEVALARDG
-143 LAEVRPA
+143 LSEVRPA
-150 RFGIIALDER
+150 RFGVIALDER
-160 IDDERASQDERLPT
+160 IDDDRASNDERLPA

-185 LGAVSI
+185 LGDVSI

-205 SLSSSP
+205 SLSDAP
-211 GSPASLAQAPDI
+211 GSLAQAPDI
-223 AAARAR
+223 AGARAR
-229 LLQVSTPDDVMQAIC
+229 LMQVNTPEDVMQAIC

-286 RLVLSPRATRLPQAP
+286 RLVLSPRATRLPSATP
-301 PEESDERDDTP
+301 DESDANDEPDSTP
-312 PDADDTARDDQEDD
+312 EDPSDD
-326 QPEPAPDADQTEQT
+326 QPEPAPDADQPEQT

-345 SPEDPQADDDTPPED
+345 QANDPAQNPQTDDDTPPEE
-360 DPDPPDPD
+360 DPDQPGPDM
-368 LSLDELI
+368 SLDELI
-375 LEAAKASIPAGLLAK
+375 LEAAKASIPAGLLAR

-405 RAGARREGSL
+405 RAGAKREGSL

-452 IAAAALAALQT
+452 IAASAAAGGN
-463 SMQTSAQS
+463 
-471 FQPRSAPR
+471 PRR
-479 SAPRP
+479 
-484 PASPDALDSP
+484 ASQ
-494 ARPSKI
+494 I

-512 QERAETTTI
+512 QERAETITI

-541 VELLLADCYVRRDK
+541 IELLLADCYVRRDK
-555 VAVIGFRGRSAQ
+555 VAVIGFRGRAAE

-592 PLAAGISAAAE
+592 PLAAGIRAATE
-603 LADTIR
+603 LADATK

-646 RRLRACGHTA
+646 RQLRAAGHTA
-656 LLIDTSPLPQI
+656 LLIDTSPQPQT

-687 ASAMSRSVQAATAA
+687 ATSMSRSVQVATAA
-701 SARDTP
+701 SARNSS

>member
-12 DSGDETGVL
+12 DSGDESGVL

-62 LLPPDTPVR
+62 LLPPGTPVR

-82 IGGLDLAA
+82 IGGLDLSA

-107 NGGLL
+107 DGGLL
-112 ILAMAE
+112 MLVMAE

-133 TGEVSLARDG
+133 TGEVALARDG
-143 LAEVRPA
+143 LSELRPA
-150 RFGIIALDER
+150 RFGVIALDER
-160 IDDERASQDERLPT
+160 IDDDRASNDERLPA

-185 LGAVSI
+185 LGDVSI

-205 SLSSSP
+205 SLSRSP
-211 GSPASLAQAPDI
+211 GSPGSPGSLAQAPDI

-229 LLQVSTPDDVMQAIC
+229 LMQVSTPDDVMQAIC

-286 RLVLSPRATRLPQAP
+286 RLVLSPRATRLPAAP
-301 PEESDERDDTP
+301 PDESDANDEPDSTP
-312 PDADDTARDDQEDD
+312 EDPSDD
-326 QPEPAPDADQTEQT
+326 QPEPSPDADQPEQT
-340 PPPEN
+340 PPPEELTDN
-345 SPEDPQADDDTPPED
+345 PAEHPQNDDDTPPEE
-360 DPDPPDPD
+360 DPDQPDPD
-368 LSLDELI
+368 MSLDELI
-375 LEAAKASIPAGLLAK
+375 LEAAKASIPAGLLAR
-390 LAMNEAMASRGAAGG
+390 LAMTKAMASRGAAGG

-415 RGRPVGTR
+415 RGRPIGTR

-452 IAAAALAALQT
+452 IAASAA
-463 SMQTSAQS
+463 SSGS
-471 FQPRSAPR
+471 PRR
-479 SAPRP
+479 
-484 PASPDALDSP
+484 ASQ
-494 ARPSKI
+494 I

-512 QERAETTTI
+512 QERAETITI

-555 VAVIGFRGRSAQ
+555 VAVIGFRGRAAE
-567 VLLAPT
+567 VVLAPT

-592 PLAAGISAAAE
+592 PLAAGISAATE
-603 LADTIR
+603 LADATR

-636 RADTDARQSA
+636 RADADARQSA
-646 RRLRACGHTA
+646 RRLRAAGHTA
-656 LLIDTSPLPQI
+656 LLIDTSPQPQT

-681 PLPRAD
+681 ALPRAD
-687 ASAMSRSVQAATAA
+687 ATSMSRSVQAATAA
-701 SARDTP
+701 SARNTS

>member
-12 DSGDETGVL
+12 DSGDESGVL

-82 IGGLDLAA
+82 IGGLDLSA

-107 NGGLL
+107 DGGLL
-112 ILAMAE
+112 MLAMAE
-118 RVSESTAARLCAALD
+118 RISESTAARLCAALD
-133 TGEVSLARDG
+133 TGEVALARDG
-143 LAEVRPA
+143 LSEIRPA
-150 RFGIIALDER
+150 RFGVIALDER
-160 IDDERASQDERLPT
+160 IDDDRAGNDERLPA
-174 RLLERLAFHLS
+174 RLLERLAFQLS
-185 LGAVSI
+185 LGDVSI
-191 GDIGLLDGDADGRG
+191 GDIGLLEGDADGRG

-211 GSPASLAQAPDI
+211 GSAGSLAQAPDI

-229 LLQVSTPDDVMQAIC
+229 LMQVSTPEDVMQAIC
-244 TAALALGVDSLR
+244 SAALALGVDSLR

-286 RLVLSPRATRLPQAP
+286 RLVLSPRATRLPAAP
-301 PEESDERDDTP
+301 PDES
-312 PDADDTARDDQEDD
+312 DADDHPDSTPENPSDD
-326 QPEPAPDADQTEQT
+326 QPEPAPDADQPEQT
-340 PPPEN
+340 PPPEVPPDN
-345 SPEDPQADDDTPPED
+345 PADNPQTGDDTPPED
-360 DPDPPDPD
+360 DPDQPDPD
-368 LSLDELI
+368 PSLDELI
-375 LEAAKASIPAGLLAK
+375 LEAAKASIPAGLLAR

-405 RAGARREGSL
+405 RAGARREGSR

-452 IAAAALAALQT
+452 IAASAA
-463 SMQTSAQS
+463 SSGN
-471 FQPRSAPR
+471 PRR
-479 SAPRP
+479 
-484 PASPDALDSP
+484 ASQ
-494 ARPSKI
+494 I

-512 QERAETTTI
+512 QERTETITI

-555 VAVIGFRGRSAQ
+555 VAVIGFRGRAAE
-567 VLLAPT
+567 VVLAPT
-573 RSLVRAKRGLSGL
+573 RSLVRARRGLSGL

-603 LADTIR
+603 LADATR
-609 RRGGTPVIVLLTDG
+609 RRGGTPIIVLLTDG
-623 RGNVALDGTGGRA
+623 RANVALDGTGGRA
-636 RADTDARQSA
+636 RADIDARQSA
-646 RRLRACGHTA
+646 RRLRAAGHTA
-656 LLIDTSPLPQI
+656 LLIDTSPQPQI
-667 SARELAAEMGAAYL
+667 SARELATEMGAAYL

-687 ASAMSRSVQAATAA
+687 ATSMSRSVQAATAA
-701 SARDTP
+701 SARSTN

>member
-12 DSGDETGVL
+12 DSGDESGVL

-52 RERWIALLRS
+52 RERWIALLQS

-82 IGGLDLAA
+82 IGGLDLSA

-107 NGGLL
+107 DGGLL

-118 RVSESTAARLCAALD
+118 RVSEATAARLCAALD
-133 TGEVSLARDG
+133 TGEVALARDG
-143 LAEVRPA
+143 LSELRPA
-150 RFGIIALDER
+150 RFGVIALDER
-160 IDDERASQDERLPT
+160 IDDDRASNDERLPA

-185 LGAVSI
+185 LGDVSI
-191 GDIGLLDGDADGRG
+191 GDIGLLAGDADGRG

-211 GSPASLAQAPDI
+211 GSAGSLAQAPDI
-223 AAARAR
+223 AGARAR
-229 LLQVSTPDDVMQAIC
+229 LMQVSTPEDVMQAIC

-286 RLVLSPRATRLPQAP
+286 RLVLSPRATRLPAAP
-301 PEESDERDDTP
+301 PDESDANEIPDSTP
-312 PDADDTARDDQEDD
+312 EDPSDD
-326 QPEPAPDADQTEQT
+326 QPEPAPDADQPEQT
-340 PPPEN
+340 PPPEEPPDN
-345 SPEDPQADDDTPPED
+345 PADKPQTDDHTPPEE
-360 DPDPPDPD
+360 DPDQSDPD
-368 LSLDELI
+368 MSLDELI
-375 LEAAKASIPAGLLAK
+375 LEAAKASIPAGLLAR
-390 LAMNEAMASRGAAGG
+390 LAMNQAMASRGAAGG

-431 RLALIDTL
+431 RLSLIDTL

-452 IAAAALAALQT
+452 IAASAASSGNPRRAAQ
-463 SMQTSAQS
+463 
-471 FQPRSAPR
+471 
-479 SAPRP
+479 
-484 PASPDALDSP
+484 
-494 ARPSKI
+494 I

-512 QERAETTTI
+512 QERAETITI

-555 VAVIGFRGRSAQ
+555 VAVIGFRGRAAE
-567 VLLAPT
+567 VVLAPT
-573 RSLVRAKRGLSGL
+573 RSLVRAKRSLSGL

-603 LADTIR
+603 LADATR
-609 RRGGTPVIVLLTDG
+609 RRGGTPIIVLLTDG

-646 RRLRACGHTA
+646 RRLRAAGHTA
-656 LLIDTSPLPQI
+656 LLIDTSPLPQT

-701 SARDTP
+701 SARNTS

>member
-12 DSGDETGVL
+12 DSGDESGVL

-82 IGGLDLAA
+82 IGGLDLTA
-90 TLQSGRPVA
+90 TLQTGRPVA

-107 NGGLL
+107 DGGLL
-112 ILAMAE
+112 MLAMAE

-133 TGEVSLARDG
+133 TGQVALARDG
-143 LAEVRPA
+143 LSEVRPA

-160 IDDERASQDERLPT
+160 IDDDRASQDERLPM
-174 RLLERLAFHLS
+174 RLLERLAFHLR
-185 LGAVSI
+185 LGDVSI
-191 GDIGLLDGDADGRG
+191 GDVGLLDGDADGRG
-205 SLSSSP
+205 SLTGSP
-211 GSPASLAQAPDI
+211 GPLAQAPDI
-223 AAARAR
+223 AGARAR
-229 LLQVSTPDDVMQAIC
+229 LMQVSTPEEVMQAIC

-270 LDARDTVSP
+270 LEARDTVSP
-279 DDASLAA
+279 DDAALAA
-286 RLVLSPRATRLPQAP
+286 RLVLSPRATRLPGTP
-301 PEESDERDDTP
+301 PDERDSTPADDDDSPAEDQSDDPADP
-312 PDADDTARDDQEDD
+312 PD
-326 QPEPAPDADQTEQT
+326 PAPDADPPDQT
-340 PPPEN
+340 PPPEDPPED
-345 SPEDPQADDDTPPED
+345 SPEDPQADDDTPPD
-360 DPDPPDPD
+360 KDPDQPDPD

-375 LEAAKASIPAGLLAK
+375 LEAAKASIPAGLLAR
-390 LAMNEAMASRGAAGG
+390 LAMKEAMASRGAAGG
-405 RAGARREGSL
+405 RAGARREGSI

-452 IAAAALAALQT
+452 ITALAL
-463 SMQTSAQS
+463 TSAQS
-471 FQPRSAPR
+471 SQPKSAPR
-479 SAPRP
+479 SRSSA
-484 PASPDALDSP
+484 DAIDS
-494 ARPSKI
+494 RSRSSKI

-555 VAVIGFRGRSAQ
+555 VAVISFRGRSAE

-592 PLAAGISAAAE
+592 PLAAGISAAAA
-603 LADTIR
+603 LADATR

-636 RADTDARQSA
+636 RADADARQSA
-646 RRLRACGHTA
+646 RRLRAAGHTA
-656 LLIDTSPLPQI
+656 LLIDTSPLPQA

-687 ASAMSRSVQAATAA
+687 ASAMSRSVQAATTA
-701 SARDTP
+701 SARTTN

>member
-82 IGGLDLAA
+82 IGGLDLSA

-107 NGGLL
+107 DGGLL
-112 ILAMAE
+112 MLAMAE
-118 RVSESTAARLCAALD
+118 RLSESTAARLCAALD
-133 TGEVSLARDG
+133 TGEVALARDG
-143 LAEVRPA
+143 LDEVRPA

-160 IDDERASQDERLPT
+160 IDDDRAGNDERLPS

-185 LGAVSI
+185 LGNVSL
-191 GDIGLLDGDADGRG
+191 GDIGLLDGDANGRG
-205 SLSSSP
+205 SLSDAP
-211 GSPASLAQAPDI
+211 GSPAQAPDI

-229 LLQVSTPDDVMQAIC
+229 LMQVSTPEDVMQAIC
-244 TAALALGVDSLR
+244 SAALALGVDSLR

-286 RLVLSPRATRLPQAP
+286 RLVLSPRATRLPAAP
-301 PEESDERDDTP
+301 PEESDADEAPDSTP
-312 PDADDTARDDQEDD
+312 EDPSND
-326 QPEPAPDADQTEQT
+326 QPEPEPDADQPEQT
-340 PPPEN
+340 PPPEDAPDN
-345 SPEDPQADDDTPPED
+345 PAADDDSPPED
-360 DPDPPDPD
+360 DADQADPD
-368 LSLDELI
+368 MSLDELV
-375 LEAAKASIPAGLLAK
+375 LEAAKASIPAGLLAR

-405 RAGARREGSL
+405 RVGARREGSL
-415 RGRPVGTR
+415 RGRPIGTR

-452 IAAAALAALQT
+452 IEASAASSGIPRRAAQ
-463 SMQTSAQS
+463 
-471 FQPRSAPR
+471 
-479 SAPRP
+479 
-484 PASPDALDSP
+484 
-494 ARPSKI
+494 I

-512 QERAETTTI
+512 QERAETITI

-555 VAVIGFRGRSAQ
+555 VAVISFRGRTAE

-573 RSLVRAKRGLSGL
+573 RSLVRARRGLSGL

-603 LADTIR
+603 LADATR

-636 RADTDARQSA
+636 RADADARQSA
-646 RRLRACGHTA
+646 RRMRAAGHTA
-656 LLIDTSPLPQI
+656 LLIDTSPQPQA

-687 ASAMSRSVQAATAA
+687 ATSMSRSVQAATAA
-701 SARDTP
+701 SARATN

>member
-12 DSGDETGVL
+12 DSGDESGVL

-62 LLPPDTPVR
+62 LLPPGTPVR

-82 IGGLDLAA
+82 IGGLDLSA

-107 NGGLL
+107 DGGLL
-112 ILAMAE
+112 MLVMAE

-133 TGEVSLARDG
+133 TGEVALARDG
-143 LAEVRPA
+143 LSELRPA
-150 RFGIIALDER
+150 RFGVIALDER
-160 IDDERASQDERLPT
+160 IDDDRASNDERLPA

-185 LGAVSI
+185 LGDVSI

-211 GSPASLAQAPDI
+211 GSPGSPGSLAQAPDI

-229 LLQVSTPDDVMQAIC
+229 LMQVSTPDDVMQAIC

-286 RLVLSPRATRLPQAP
+286 RLVLSPRATRLPAAP
-301 PEESDERDDTP
+301 PDESDANDEPDSTP
-312 PDADDTARDDQEDD
+312 EDQSDD
-326 QPEPAPDADQTEQT
+326 QPEPSPDADQPEQT
-340 PPPEN
+340 PPPEELTDN
-345 SPEDPQADDDTPPED
+345 PAENPQTDDDTPPEK
-360 DPDPPDPD
+360 DPDQPDPD
-368 LSLDELI
+368 MSLDELI
-375 LEAAKASIPAGLLAK
+375 LEAAKASIPAGLLAR
-390 LAMNEAMASRGAAGG
+390 LAMTKAMASRGAAGG

-415 RGRPVGTR
+415 RGRPIGTR

-452 IAAAALAALQT
+452 IAASAA
-463 SMQTSAQS
+463 SSGN
-471 FQPRSAPR
+471 PRR
-479 SAPRP
+479 
-484 PASPDALDSP
+484 ASQ
-494 ARPSKI
+494 I

-512 QERAETTTI
+512 QERAETITI

-555 VAVIGFRGRSAQ
+555 VAVIGFRGRAAE
-567 VLLAPT
+567 VVLAPT

-592 PLAAGISAAAE
+592 PLAAGISAATE
-603 LADTIR
+603 LADATR

-623 RGNVALDGTGGRA
+623 RGNVALDGRGGRA
-636 RADTDARQSA
+636 RADADARQSA
-646 RRLRACGHTA
+646 RRLRAAGHTA
-656 LLIDTSPLPQI
+656 LLIDTSPQPQT

-687 ASAMSRSVQAATAA
+687 ATSMSRSVQAATAA
-701 SARDTP
+701 SARNTS

>member
-12 DSGDETGVL
+12 DSGDESGVL

-62 LLPPDTPVR
+62 LLPPGTPVR

-82 IGGLDLAA
+82 IGGLDLSA

-107 NGGLL
+107 DGGLL
-112 ILAMAE
+112 MLVMAE

-133 TGEVSLARDG
+133 TGEVALARDG
-143 LAEVRPA
+143 LSELRPA
-150 RFGIIALDER
+150 RFGVIALDER
-160 IDDERASQDERLPT
+160 IDDDRASNDERLPA

-185 LGAVSI
+185 LGDVSI

-211 GSPASLAQAPDI
+211 GSPGSPGSLAQAPDI

-229 LLQVSTPDDVMQAIC
+229 LMQVSTPDDVMQAIC

-286 RLVLSPRATRLPQAP
+286 RLVLSPRATRLPAAP
-301 PEESDERDDTP
+301 PDESDANDEPDSTP
-312 PDADDTARDDQEDD
+312 EDQSDD
-326 QPEPAPDADQTEQT
+326 QPEPAPDADQSEQT
-340 PPPEN
+340 PPPEEPTDN
-345 SPEDPQADDDTPPED
+345 PAENPQTDDDTPPEE
-360 DPDPPDPD
+360 DPDQPDPD
-368 LSLDELI
+368 MSLDELI
-375 LEAAKASIPAGLLAK
+375 LEAAKASIPAGLLAR
-390 LAMNEAMASRGAAGG
+390 LAMTKAMASRGAAGG

-415 RGRPVGTR
+415 RGRPIGTR

-452 IAAAALAALQT
+452 IAASAA
-463 SMQTSAQS
+463 SSGN
-471 FQPRSAPR
+471 PRR
-479 SAPRP
+479 
-484 PASPDALDSP
+484 ASQ
-494 ARPSKI
+494 I

-512 QERAETTTI
+512 QERAETITI

-555 VAVIGFRGRSAQ
+555 VAVIGFRGRAAE
-567 VLLAPT
+567 VVLAPT

-592 PLAAGISAAAE
+592 PLAAGISAATE
-603 LADTIR
+603 LADATR

-636 RADTDARQSA
+636 RADADARQSA
-646 RRLRACGHTA
+646 RRLRAAGHTA
-656 LLIDTSPLPQI
+656 LLIDTSLQPQT

-687 ASAMSRSVQAATAA
+687 ATSMSRSVQAATAA
-701 SARDTP
+701 SARNTS

>member
-62 LLPPDTPVR
+62 LLPRDTPVR

-185 LGAVSI
+185 LGEVSI

-301 PEESDERDDTP
+301 PDEGDDTP
-312 PDADDTARDDQEDD
+312 ADDDDTPRDDQVDD
-326 QPEPAPDADQTEQT
+326 QPEPAPDADQPEQT
-340 PPPEN
+340 PPPED
-345 SPEDPQADDDTPPED
+345 PTEDPPKDPQADDDTPPED
-360 DPDPPDPD
+360 DPDAPDPE

-375 LEAAKASIPAGLLAK
+375 LEAAKASIPPGLLAK

-452 IAAAALAALQT
+452 IAAAASTALQT
-463 SMQTSAQS
+463 SVQRSAQS

-479 SAPRP
+479 P
-484 PASPDALDSP
+484 PSYASALDSP
-494 ARPSKI
+494 PRPSKI

-555 VAVIGFRGRSAQ
+555 VAVISFRGRSAQ

-573 RSLVRAKRGLSGL
+573 RSLVRAKRSLSGL

-603 LADTIR
+603 LADSIR
-609 RRGGTPVIVLLTDG
+609 RRGGTPVIVVLTDG

-701 SARDTP
+701 SARNTP

>member
-12 DSGDETGVL
+12 DSGDESGVL

-62 LLPPDTPVR
+62 LLPPGTPVR

-82 IGGLDLAA
+82 IGGLDLSA

-107 NGGLL
+107 DGGLL
-112 ILAMAE
+112 MLVMAE

-133 TGEVSLARDG
+133 TGEVALARDG
-143 LAEVRPA
+143 LSELRPA
-150 RFGIIALDER
+150 RFGVIALDER
-160 IDDERASQDERLPT
+160 IDDDRASNDERLPA

-185 LGAVSI
+185 LGDVSI

-211 GSPASLAQAPDI
+211 GSPGSPGSLAQAPDI

-229 LLQVSTPDDVMQAIC
+229 LMRVSTPDDVMQAIC

-286 RLVLSPRATRLPQAP
+286 RLVLSPRATRLPAAP
-301 PEESDERDDTP
+301 PDESDANDEPESTP
-312 PDADDTARDDQEDD
+312 EDQSDD
-326 QPEPAPDADQTEQT
+326 QPEPAPDADQPEQT
-340 PPPEN
+340 PPPEEPTDN
-345 SPEDPQADDDTPPED
+345 PAENPQTDDDTPPEE
-360 DPDPPDPD
+360 DPDQPDPD
-368 LSLDELI
+368 MSLDELI
-375 LEAAKASIPAGLLAK
+375 LEAAKASIPAGLLAR
-390 LAMNEAMASRGAAGG
+390 LAMTKAMASRGAAGG

-415 RGRPVGTR
+415 RGRPIGTR

-452 IAAAALAALQT
+452 IAASAA
-463 SMQTSAQS
+463 SSGN
-471 FQPRSAPR
+471 PRR
-479 SAPRP
+479 
-484 PASPDALDSP
+484 ASQ
-494 ARPSKI
+494 I

-512 QERAETTTI
+512 QERAETITI

-555 VAVIGFRGRSAQ
+555 VAVIGFRGRAAE
-567 VLLAPT
+567 VVLAPT

-592 PLAAGISAAAE
+592 PLAAGISAATE
-603 LADTIR
+603 LADATR

-636 RADTDARQSA
+636 RADADARQSA
-646 RRLRACGHTA
+646 RRLRAAGHTA
-656 LLIDTSPLPQI
+656 LLIDTSPQPQT

-687 ASAMSRSVQAATAA
+687 ATSMSRSVQAATAA
-701 SARDTP
+701 SARNTS

>member
-12 DSGDETGVL
+12 DSGDESGVL

-52 RERWIALLRS
+52 RERWIALLQS

-82 IGGLDLAA
+82 IGGLDLSA

-107 NGGLL
+107 DGGLL

-118 RVSESTAARLCAALD
+118 RVSEATAARLCAALD
-133 TGEVSLARDG
+133 TGEVALARDG
-143 LAEVRPA
+143 LSERRPA
-150 RFGIIALDER
+150 RFGVIALDER
-160 IDDERASQDERLPT
+160 IDDDRASNDERLPA

-185 LGAVSI
+185 LGDVSI
-191 GDIGLLDGDADGRG
+191 GDIGLLAGDADGRG

-211 GSPASLAQAPDI
+211 GSPGSLAQAPDI
-223 AAARAR
+223 AGARAR
-229 LLQVSTPDDVMQAIC
+229 LMQVSTPEDVMQAIC

-286 RLVLSPRATRLPQAP
+286 RLVLSPRATRLPAAP
-301 PEESDERDDTP
+301 PDESDANDDPDSTP
-312 PDADDTARDDQEDD
+312 EDPSDD
-326 QPEPAPDADQTEQT
+326 QPEPAPDADQPEQT
-340 PPPEN
+340 PPPEEPPDN
-345 SPEDPQADDDTPPED
+345 LADKPQTDDHTPPEE
-360 DPDPPDPD
+360 DPDRPDPD
-368 LSLDELI
+368 KSLDELI
-375 LEAAKASIPAGLLAK
+375 LEAAKASIPAGLLAR
-390 LAMNEAMASRGAAGG
+390 LAMNQAMASRGAAGG

-431 RLALIDTL
+431 RLSLIDTL

-452 IAAAALAALQT
+452 IAASAALNGNPRRAAQ
-463 SMQTSAQS
+463 
-471 FQPRSAPR
+471 
-479 SAPRP
+479 
-484 PASPDALDSP
+484 
-494 ARPSKI
+494 I

-512 QERAETTTI
+512 QERAETITI

-555 VAVIGFRGRSAQ
+555 VAVIGFRGRAAE
-567 VLLAPT
+567 VVLAPT
-573 RSLVRAKRGLSGL
+573 RSLVRAKRSLSGL

-603 LADTIR
+603 LADATR
-609 RRGGTPVIVLLTDG
+609 RRGGTPIIVLLTDG

-646 RRLRACGHTA
+646 RRLRAAGHTA
-656 LLIDTSPLPQI
+656 LLIDTSPLPQT

-701 SARDTP
+701 SARNTS

>member
-12 DSGDETGVL
+12 DDSGDESGVL

-52 RERWIALLRS
+52 RERWIALLQS

-82 IGGLDLAA
+82 IGGLDLSA

-107 NGGLL
+107 DGGLL

-118 RVSESTAARLCAALD
+118 RVSEATAARLCAALD
-133 TGEVSLARDG
+133 TGEVALARDG
-143 LAEVRPA
+143 LSERRPA
-150 RFGIIALDER
+150 RFGVIALDER
-160 IDDERASQDERLPT
+160 IDDDRAGNDERLPA

-185 LGAVSI
+185 LGDVSI
-191 GDIGLLDGDADGRG
+191 GDIGLLAGDADGRG
-205 SLSSSP
+205 SLSDAP
-211 GSPASLAQAPDI
+211 GSLVQAPDI

-229 LLQVSTPDDVMQAIC
+229 LMQVSTPEDVMQAIC

-286 RLVLSPRATRLPQAP
+286 RLVLSPRATRLPAAP
-301 PEESDERDDTP
+301 PDES
-312 PDADDTARDDQEDD
+312 DADDHPDSTPENPSDD
-326 QPEPAPDADQTEQT
+326 QPEPPLDADQPEQT
-340 PPPEN
+340 PPPEEPPDN
-345 SPEDPQADDDTPPED
+345 PADTPQTDDHTPPEE
-360 DPDPPDPD
+360 DPDRPDPD
-368 LSLDELI
+368 RSLDELI
-375 LEAAKASIPAGLLAK
+375 LEAAKASIPAGLLAR
-390 LAMNEAMASRGAAGG
+390 LAMNQAMASRGAAGG

-431 RLALIDTL
+431 RLSLIDTL

-452 IAAAALAALQT
+452 IAASAA
-463 SMQTSAQS
+463 SSGN
-471 FQPRSAPR
+471 PRRATQ
-479 SAPRP
+479 
-484 PASPDALDSP
+484 
-494 ARPSKI
+494 I

-512 QERAETTTI
+512 QERAETITI

-555 VAVIGFRGRSAQ
+555 VAVIGFRGRAAE
-567 VLLAPT
+567 VVLAPT
-573 RSLVRAKRGLSGL
+573 RSLVRAKRSLSGL

-603 LADTIR
+603 LADATR
-609 RRGGTPVIVLLTDG
+609 RRGGTPIIVLLTDG

-646 RRLRACGHTA
+646 RRLRAAGHTA
-656 LLIDTSPLPQI
+656 LLIDTSPLPQT
-667 SARELAAEMGAAYL
+667 SARELAVEMGAAYL

-701 SARDTP
+701 SARNTS

>member
-82 IGGLDLAA
+82 IGGLDLSA

-107 NGGLL
+107 DGGLL
-112 ILAMAE
+112 MLAMAE

-133 TGEVSLARDG
+133 TGEVALARDG

-150 RFGIIALDER
+150 RFGVIALDER
-160 IDDERASQDERLPT
+160 IDDDRASNDERLPA

-185 LGAVSI
+185 LGDVSI

-205 SLSSSP
+205 SLSDASGAAP
-211 GSPASLAQAPDI
+211 GSLAPAPDI

-229 LLQVSTPDDVMQAIC
+229 LMQVNTPDDVMQAIC

-286 RLVLSPRATRLPQAP
+286 RLVLSPRATRLPAAP
-301 PEESDERDDTP
+301 PDKSDEPDSTP
-312 PDADDTARDDQEDD
+312 ADADDSPPENPSSDAE
-326 QPEPAPDADQTEQT
+326 QPEQT
-340 PPPEN
+340 PPPEDTTEDTT
-345 SPEDPQADDDTPPED
+345 EDPPENPQPDDDKPPEED
-360 DPDPPDPD
+360 ADQPDPD
-368 LSLDELI
+368 MSLDELI
-375 LEAAKASIPAGLLAK
+375 LEAAKASIPAGLLAR

-452 IAAAALAALQT
+452 IAASALT
-463 SMQTSAQS
+463 SVQISTQS
-471 FQPRSAPR
+471 FQPRSAQRSRSSAGAIGNPPR
-479 SAPRP
+479 G
-484 PASPDALDSP
+484 
-494 ARPSKI
+494 SKI

-555 VAVIGFRGRSAQ
+555 VAVISFRGRSAE

-603 LADTIR
+603 LADATR

-646 RRLRACGHTA
+646 RRLRAAGHTA
-656 LLIDTSPLPQI
+656 LLIDTSPQPQA

-687 ASAMSRSVQAATAA
+687 ATSMSRSVQAATAA
-701 SARDTP
+701 SARTTN

>member
-12 DSGDETGVL
+12 DSGDESGVL

-62 LLPPDTPVR
+62 LLPPGTPVR

-82 IGGLDLAA
+82 IGGLDLSA

-107 NGGLL
+107 DGGLL
-112 ILAMAE
+112 MLVMAE

-133 TGEVSLARDG
+133 TGEVALARDG
-143 LAEVRPA
+143 LSELRPA
-150 RFGIIALDER
+150 RFGVIALDER
-160 IDDERASQDERLPT
+160 IDDDRASNDERLPA

-185 LGAVSI
+185 LGDVSI

-211 GSPASLAQAPDI
+211 GSPGSLAQAPDI

-229 LLQVSTPDDVMQAIC
+229 LMQVSTPDDVMQAIC

-286 RLVLSPRATRLPQAP
+286 RLVLSPRATRLPAAP
-301 PEESDERDDTP
+301 PDESDANDEPDSTP
-312 PDADDTARDDQEDD
+312 EDQSDD
-326 QPEPAPDADQTEQT
+326 QPEPSPDADQPEQT
-340 PPPEN
+340 PPPEELTDN
-345 SPEDPQADDDTPPED
+345 PAENPQTDDDTPPEE
-360 DPDPPDPD
+360 DPDQPDPD
-368 LSLDELI
+368 MSLDELI
-375 LEAAKASIPAGLLAK
+375 LEAAKASIPAGLLAR
-390 LAMNEAMASRGAAGG
+390 LAMTKAMASRGAAGG

-415 RGRPVGTR
+415 RGRPIGTR

-452 IAAAALAALQT
+452 IAASAA
-463 SMQTSAQS
+463 SSGN
-471 FQPRSAPR
+471 PRR
-479 SAPRP
+479 
-484 PASPDALDSP
+484 ASQ
-494 ARPSKI
+494 I

-512 QERAETTTI
+512 QERAETITI

-555 VAVIGFRGRSAQ
+555 VAVIGFRGRAAE
-567 VLLAPT
+567 VVLAPT

-592 PLAAGISAAAE
+592 PLAAGISAATE
-603 LADTIR
+603 LADATR

-636 RADTDARQSA
+636 RADADARQSA
-646 RRLRACGHTA
+646 RRLRAAGHTA
-656 LLIDTSPLPQI
+656 LLIDTSPQPQT

-687 ASAMSRSVQAATAA
+687 ATSMSRSVQAATAA
-701 SARDTP
+701 SARNTS

>member
-12 DSGDETGVL
+12 DSGDESGVL

-62 LLPPDTPVR
+62 LLPPGTPVR

-82 IGGLDLAA
+82 IGGLDLSA

-107 NGGLL
+107 DGGLL
-112 ILAMAE
+112 MLVMAE

-133 TGEVSLARDG
+133 TGEVALARDG
-143 LAEVRPA
+143 LSELHPA
-150 RFGIIALDER
+150 RFGVIALDER
-160 IDDERASQDERLPT
+160 IDDDRASNDERLPA

-185 LGAVSI
+185 LGDVSI

-205 SLSSSP
+205 SLSRSP
-211 GSPASLAQAPDI
+211 GSPGSPGSLAQAPDI
-223 AAARAR
+223 AAARA
-229 LLQVSTPDDVMQAIC
+229 LLMQVSTPDDVMQAIC

-286 RLVLSPRATRLPQAP
+286 RLVLSPRATRLPGAP
-301 PEESDERDDTP
+301 PDESDANDEPDSTP
-312 PDADDTARDDQEDD
+312 EDQSDD
-326 QPEPAPDADQTEQT
+326 QPEPAPDADQPEQT
-340 PPPEN
+340 PPPEELTDN
-345 SPEDPQADDDTPPED
+345 PAENPQTDDDTPPEE
-360 DPDPPDPD
+360 DPDQPDPD
-368 LSLDELI
+368 MSLDELI
-375 LEAAKASIPAGLLAK
+375 LEAAKASIPAGLLAR
-390 LAMNEAMASRGAAGG
+390 LAMTKAMASRGAAGG

-415 RGRPVGTR
+415 RGRPIGTR

-452 IAAAALAALQT
+452 IAASAA
-463 SMQTSAQS
+463 SSGN
-471 FQPRSAPR
+471 PRR
-479 SAPRP
+479 
-484 PASPDALDSP
+484 ASQ
-494 ARPSKI
+494 I

-512 QERAETTTI
+512 QERAETITI

-555 VAVIGFRGRSAQ
+555 VAVIGFRGRAAE
-567 VLLAPT
+567 VVLAPT

-592 PLAAGISAAAE
+592 PLAAGISAATE
-603 LADTIR
+603 LADATR

-636 RADTDARQSA
+636 RADADARQSA
-646 RRLRACGHTA
+646 RRLRAAGHTA
-656 LLIDTSPLPQI
+656 LLIDTSPQPQT

-687 ASAMSRSVQAATAA
+687 ATSMSRSVQAATAA
-701 SARDTP
+701 SARNTS

>member
-12 DSGDETGVL
+12 DSGDESGVL

-52 RERWIALLRS
+52 RERWIALLQS

-82 IGGLDLAA
+82 IGGLDLSA

-107 NGGLL
+107 DGGLL

-118 RVSESTAARLCAALD
+118 RVSEATAARLCAALD
-133 TGEVSLARDG
+133 TGEVALARDG
-143 LAEVRPA
+143 LSERRPA
-150 RFGIIALDER
+150 RFGVIALDER
-160 IDDERASQDERLPT
+160 IDDDRAGSDERLPA

-185 LGAVSI
+185 LGDVSV
-191 GDIGLLDGDADGRG
+191 GDIGLLAGDADGRG
-205 SLSSSP
+205 SLSDAP
-211 GSPASLAQAPDI
+211 GSLAQAPDI

-229 LLQVSTPDDVMQAIC
+229 LMQVSTPEDVMQAIC
-244 TAALALGVDSLR
+244 TAAQALGVDSLR
-256 GSLLALRAARASAA
+256 GSLLAVRAARASAA

-286 RLVLSPRATRLPQAP
+286 RLVLSPRATRLPAAP
-301 PEESDERDDTP
+301 PDESDANDDPDSTP
-312 PDADDTARDDQEDD
+312 ENPSDD
-326 QPEPAPDADQTEQT
+326 QPEPAPDADQPEQT
-340 PPPEN
+340 PPPEVPPDN
-345 SPEDPQADDDTPPED
+345 PADTPQTDDHTPPEE
-360 DPDPPDPD
+360 DPDRPDPD
-368 LSLDELI
+368 MSLDELI
-375 LEAAKASIPAGLLAK
+375 LEAAKASIPAGLLAR
-390 LAMNEAMASRGAAGG
+390 LAMNQAMASRGAAGG

-431 RLALIDTL
+431 RLSLIDTL

-452 IAAAALAALQT
+452 IAASAALNGN
-463 SMQTSAQS
+463 
-471 FQPRSAPR
+471 PRRATQ
-479 SAPRP
+479 
-484 PASPDALDSP
+484 
-494 ARPSKI
+494 I

-512 QERAETTTI
+512 QERAETITI

-555 VAVIGFRGRSAQ
+555 VAVIGFRGRAAE
-567 VLLAPT
+567 VVLAPT
-573 RSLVRAKRGLSGL
+573 RSLVRAKRSLSGL

-603 LADTIR
+603 LADATR
-609 RRGGTPVIVLLTDG
+609 RRGGTPIIVLLTDG

-646 RRLRACGHTA
+646 RRLRAAGHTA
-656 LLIDTSPLPQI
+656 LLIDTSPLPQT

-701 SARDTP
+701 SARNTS

>member
-12 DSGDETGVL
+12 DSGDESGVL

-62 LLPPDTPVR
+62 LLPPGTPVR

-82 IGGLDLAA
+82 IGGLDLSA

-107 NGGLL
+107 DGGLL
-112 ILAMAE
+112 MLVMAE

-133 TGEVSLARDG
+133 TGEVALARDG
-143 LAEVRPA
+143 LSELRPA
-150 RFGIIALDER
+150 RFGVIALDER
-160 IDDERASQDERLPT
+160 IDDDRASNDERLPA

-185 LGAVSI
+185 LGDVSI

-211 GSPASLAQAPDI
+211 GSPGSPGSLAQAPDI

-229 LLQVSTPDDVMQAIC
+229 LMRVSTPDDVMQAIC

-286 RLVLSPRATRLPQAP
+286 RLVLSPRATRLPAAP
-301 PEESDERDDTP
+301 PDESDANDEPDSTP
-312 PDADDTARDDQEDD
+312 EDQSDD
-326 QPEPAPDADQTEQT
+326 QPEPSPDADQPEQT
-340 PPPEN
+340 PPPEEPTDN
-345 SPEDPQADDDTPPED
+345 PAENPQTDDDTPPEE
-360 DPDPPDPD
+360 DPDQPDPD
-368 LSLDELI
+368 MSLDELI
-375 LEAAKASIPAGLLAK
+375 LEAAKASIPAGLLAR
-390 LAMNEAMASRGAAGG
+390 LAMTKAMASRGAAGG

-415 RGRPVGTR
+415 RGRPIGTR

-452 IAAAALAALQT
+452 IAASAA
-463 SMQTSAQS
+463 SSGN
-471 FQPRSAPR
+471 PRR
-479 SAPRP
+479 
-484 PASPDALDSP
+484 ASQ
-494 ARPSKI
+494 I

-512 QERAETTTI
+512 QERAETITI

-555 VAVIGFRGRSAQ
+555 VAVIGFRGRAAE
-567 VLLAPT
+567 VVLAPT

-592 PLAAGISAAAE
+592 PLAAGISAATE
-603 LADTIR
+603 LADATR
-609 RRGGTPVIVLLTDG
+609 RRGGTPIIVLLTDG

-636 RADTDARQSA
+636 RADADARQSA
-646 RRLRACGHTA
+646 RRLRAAGHTA
-656 LLIDTSPLPQI
+656 LLIDTSPQPQT

-687 ASAMSRSVQAATAA
+687 ATSMSRSVQAATAA
-701 SARDTP
+701 SARNTS

>member
-12 DSGDETGVL
+12 DSGDESGVL

-62 LLPPDTPVR
+62 LLPPGTPVR

-82 IGGLDLAA
+82 IGGLDLSA

-107 NGGLL
+107 DGGLL
-112 ILAMAE
+112 MLVMAE

-133 TGEVSLARDG
+133 TGEVALARDG
-143 LAEVRPA
+143 LSELRPA
-150 RFGIIALDER
+150 RFGVIALDER
-160 IDDERASQDERLPT
+160 IDDDRASNDERLPA

-185 LGAVSI
+185 LGDVSI

-211 GSPASLAQAPDI
+211 GSPGSLAQAPDI

-229 LLQVSTPDDVMQAIC
+229 LMQVSTPDDVMQAIC

-286 RLVLSPRATRLPQAP
+286 RLVLSPRATRLPAAP
-301 PEESDERDDTP
+301 PDESDANDEPDSTP
-312 PDADDTARDDQEDD
+312 EDQSDD
-326 QPEPAPDADQTEQT
+326 QPEPAPDADQPEQT
-340 PPPEN
+340 PPPEEPTDN
-345 SPEDPQADDDTPPED
+345 PAENPQTDDDTPPEE
-360 DPDPPDPD
+360 DPDQPDPD
-368 LSLDELI
+368 MSLDELI
-375 LEAAKASIPAGLLAK
+375 LEAAKASIPAGLLAR
-390 LAMNEAMASRGAAGG
+390 LAMTKAMASRGAAGG

-415 RGRPVGTR
+415 RGRPIGTR

-452 IAAAALAALQT
+452 IAASAA
-463 SMQTSAQS
+463 SSGN
-471 FQPRSAPR
+471 PRR
-479 SAPRP
+479 
-484 PASPDALDSP
+484 ASQ
-494 ARPSKI
+494 I

-512 QERAETTTI
+512 QERAETITI

-555 VAVIGFRGRSAQ
+555 VAVIGFRGRAAE
-567 VLLAPT
+567 VVLAPT

-592 PLAAGISAAAE
+592 PLAAGISAATE
-603 LADTIR
+603 LADATR
-609 RRGGTPVIVLLTDG
+609 RRGGTPIIVLLTDG

-636 RADTDARQSA
+636 RADADARQSA
-646 RRLRACGHTA
+646 RRLRAAGHTA
-656 LLIDTSPLPQI
+656 LLIDTSPQPQT

-687 ASAMSRSVQAATAA
+687 ATSMSRSVQAATAA
-701 SARDTP
+701 SARNTS

>member
-12 DSGDETGVL
+12 DSGDESGVL

-62 LLPPDTPVR
+62 LLPPGTPVR

-82 IGGLDLAA
+82 IGGLDLSA

-107 NGGLL
+107 DGGLL
-112 ILAMAE
+112 MLVMAE

-133 TGEVSLARDG
+133 TGEVALARDG
-143 LAEVRPA
+143 LSELRPA
-150 RFGIIALDER
+150 RFGVIALDER
-160 IDDERASQDERLPT
+160 IDDDRASNDERLPA

-185 LGAVSI
+185 LGDVSI

-205 SLSSSP
+205 SLSRSP
-211 GSPASLAQAPDI
+211 GSPGSPGSLAQAPDI

-229 LLQVSTPDDVMQAIC
+229 LMQVSTPDDVMQAIC

-286 RLVLSPRATRLPQAP
+286 RLVLSPRATRLPAAP
-301 PEESDERDDTP
+301 PDESDANDEPDSTP
-312 PDADDTARDDQEDD
+312 EDPSDD
-326 QPEPAPDADQTEQT
+326 QPEPSPDADQPEQT
-340 PPPEN
+340 PPPEELTDN
-345 SPEDPQADDDTPPED
+345 PAEHPQNDDDTPPEE
-360 DPDPPDPD
+360 DPDQPDPD
-368 LSLDELI
+368 MSLDELI
-375 LEAAKASIPAGLLAK
+375 LEAAKASIPAGLLAR
-390 LAMNEAMASRGAAGG
+390 LAMTKAMASRGAAGG

-415 RGRPVGTR
+415 RGRPIGTR

-452 IAAAALAALQT
+452 IAASAA
-463 SMQTSAQS
+463 SSGS
-471 FQPRSAPR
+471 PRR
-479 SAPRP
+479 
-484 PASPDALDSP
+484 ASQ
-494 ARPSKI
+494 I

-512 QERAETTTI
+512 QERAETITI

-528 SSALNRLAEAKGA
+528 SSALNRLAESKGA

-555 VAVIGFRGRSAQ
+555 VAVIGFRGRAAEV
-567 VLLAPT
+567 VLTPT

-592 PLAAGISAAAE
+592 PLAAGISAATE
-603 LADTIR
+603 LADATR

-636 RADTDARQSA
+636 RADADARQSA
-646 RRLRACGHTA
+646 RRLRAAGHTA
-656 LLIDTSPLPQI
+656 LLIDTSPQPQT

-681 PLPRAD
+681 ALPRAD
-687 ASAMSRSVQAATAA
+687 ATSMSRSVQAATAA
-701 SARDTP
+701 SARNTS